1 MAQKSK
7 NEHLALKA
15 NLCTRVNHFRLS
27 CWKIKQKVKFVIQ
40 PISQMIEKCTCG
52 ITPFPLY
59 TDFPAFTNVAFY
71 DIIRLET
78 FINDVTQE
86 GVCVIFD
93 TMYEVVS
100 KAAISV
106 WQRGEWS
113 ILYHICVTYFMNV
126 LLSHGKKLADIHIF
140 VLSKSAKLSMYFL
153 FKM

>member
-1 MAQKSK
+1 M
-7 NEHLALKA
+7 
-15 NLCTRVNHFRLS
+15 
-27 CWKIKQKVKFVIQ
+27 
-40 PISQMIEKCTCG
+40 
-52 ITPFPLY
+52 Y

-106 WQRGEWS
+106 WQRGEGS
-113 ILYHICVTYFMNV
+113 FLYHICVTYFMNV
-126 LLSHGKKLADIHIF
+126 LLSHGKKLGDTHIF
-140 VLSKSAKLSMYFL
+140 VLSKSANLSMYFL